1 MKEKEKKNNTKTK
14 NKKQLHLVLVYPDY
28 LEGDAS
34 KRRSGGSYS
43 EGLASISAVIKQGG
57 YKVSLIHINHEFDEK
72 EYKEHLNKYKDADLI
87 GFSTRTTAFDYV
99 KDLLKWTKEERP
111 NLFTF
116 MGGYHPIL
124 VPDECIK
131 VDNLDAVCVGE
142 GEYPILELMNRMRDG
157 KEYYDI
163 QSFYFKKGKEIIKNQ
178 VRPLIENLDELPF
191 PDINLF
197 DYKNL
202 DTTKVNTALIM
213 LSRGC
218 IYACTYCGNSQFRNI
233 YPNKAKYARFRSPEK
248 SIELIKNVLKQYP
261 NIKYIFFRDAI
272 FNMFPEWFDKFIDL
286 YTKEIHLPFTC
297 NLRFDIVTEDTVRR
311 MKEAGCYTID
321 IGLESGNKEIRH
333 KYLHRYTTDEQMIN
347 CSKWFKK
354 YKITV
359 LTYNIIGLPYEDI
372 HKALETI
379 KLNAR
384 LQSDQIIPNVFYPYP
399 MTILKKTAEDAGFLR
414 EITPKTQVYIKQ
426 PQFPDHQVIFI
437 RDYFMYYVKRYRWCF
452 KKDTKFRKAYEK
464 WLDFWVT
471 GPLTPR
477 RTLSFFKMLKVK
489 SMGVAKK
496 VLINYF
502 PKVYLFLRNK
512 KNKINTKTSK

>member
-1 MKEKEKKNNTKTK
+1 MNKKEKNSNSVKKS
-14 NKKQLHLVLVYPDY
+14 KKQLHLVLVYPDY

-34 KRRSGGSYS
+34 KRSSGGSYS

-72 EYKEHLNKYKDADLI
+72 EFKEHLNKYKEADLI

-111 NLFTF
+111 DLFTF

-124 VPDECIK
+124 VPDECIE

-157 KEYYDI
+157 KDYYDI
-163 QSFYFKKGKEIIKNQ
+163 ESFYFKKGKEIIKNP

-218 IYACTYCGNSQFRNI
+218 IYSCTYCGNSQFRNI

-321 IGLESGNKEIRH
+321 IGLESGNKEIRQ

-384 LQSDQIIPNVFYPYP
+384 LQSDQIIPNIFYPYP

-452 KKDTKFRKAYEK
+452 KKDTKFRRAYEK

-477 RTLSFFKMLKVK
+477 RTLSFFKMIKVK